1 MGDEFIVE
9 SMLEVTL
16 YQRILQK
23 KCLISIF
30 RLKFPFVGSELA
42 CLLLLPMLGPDH
54 QPAADHKEALLQ
66 A

>member
-16 YQRILQK
+16 YQGILQR
-23 KCLISIF
+23 KCLISVF
-30 RLKFPFVGSELA
+30 RLKFPFVRSELA

-54 QPAADHKEALLQ
+54 KPAVGHKEALLQ